1 MYIINKGKKQQ
12 TYLRVLRGEILWN
25 DIHVRFSNKK
35 VERRHEQE
43 GKNKNSITHI
53 KGETHLHVAH
63 VVVVPDTEL

>member
-1 MYIINKGKKQQ
+1 M
-12 TYLRVLRGEILWN
+12 RGEILWN